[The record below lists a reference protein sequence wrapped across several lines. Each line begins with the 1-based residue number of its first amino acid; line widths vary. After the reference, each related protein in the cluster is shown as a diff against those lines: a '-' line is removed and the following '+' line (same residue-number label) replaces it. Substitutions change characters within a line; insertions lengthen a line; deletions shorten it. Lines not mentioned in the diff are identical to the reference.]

1 MLSVIRGITPLVLQD
16 HKPDAARRI
25 GGGVSCSLRMRSSA
39 AVPLTA
45 ICTGSAA
52 MSRTICARS
61 LRMDWLNASRS
72 SAVVYKAS
80 PSAFLGTFINQPNAA
95 LLISGS
101 ARISVVDHR

>member
-1 MLSVIRGITPLVLQD
+1 
-16 HKPDAARRI
+16 
-25 GGGVSCSLRMRSSA
+25 
-39 AVPLTA
+39 
-45 ICTGSAA
+45 
-52 MSRTICARS
+52 
-61 LRMDWLNASRS
+61 MDWLNASRS